1 MLKNEFQRKHWPSC
15 TIRENSRHAAT
26 TWAGRDAVPA
36 PWHLC
41 TLPTVMLSPA
51 RFPWEGASWLHTE
64 QGATNSMV
72 CRPSSLTCAWAW
84 LSRDSV
90 PPVPLEHS
98 SPNLGGLKHYKAFR
112 NHAFGL
118 QNTGYSFLQ
127 QIWPDLWED
136 GYWAVRTRG
145 PQYQLHARGRCPPW
159 ICSILQQLD
168 LNLDQET
175 GNQLPDFLPFS
186 VVYAFCALCLQKERP
201 TSSALARALWSTLGS
216 CCSLNFSKTMRLASV
231 ISDLPCP
238 YKPAVC

>member
-51 RFPWEGASWLHTE
+51 RFPWEGASRLHTE

-84 LSRDSV
+84 PSRDSV

-98 SPNLGGLKHYKAFR
+98 SPNLGGLKPYKAFR

-127 QIWPDLWED
+127 QICCSMKQGWLLSSTNTWPPISASCKGQVPSMNL
-136 GYWAVRTRG
+136 
-145 PQYQLHARGRCPPW
+145 
-159 ICSILQQLD
+159 
-168 LNLDQET
+168 LNFTAIRSEL
-175 GNQLPDFLPFS
+175 
-186 VVYAFCALCLQKERP
+186 
-201 TSSALARALWSTLGS
+201 SSAPWFPPFLS
-216 CCSLNFSKTMRLASV
+216 CLCIFAPCVSKK
-231 ISDLPCP
+231 SDQPQVHLHGHYEAP
-238 YKPAVC
+238 